1 VHGMVD
7 HVCGSIEKT
16 ILATSD
22 NFALGVNENKV
33 GGFDQGECEAE
44 GVYPEVG
51 RLYWILGTVS

>member
-16 ILATSD
+16 VLATP
-22 NFALGVNENKV
+22 NNLALGVNENEI

-51 RLYWILGTVS
+51 RLYWILGTVN